1 VRQNVRRFIQ
11 RVFIEM
17 MCGFNR
23 DSFYSILVNF
33 LNTELPTS
41 TCFVTFS
48 SKSKRFTNKSHKVR
62 RNRPAYDGVRWR
74 VFHHYEMCF
83 LKIAFL
89 LGFVIINKSRHWGHF
104 VFWSTENPSP
114 TTRFEKGST
123 LWHKLLNYCNCKR

>member
-1 VRQNVRRFIQ
+1 
-11 RVFIEM
+11 M
-17 MCGFNR
+17 
-23 DSFYSILVNF
+23 
-33 LNTELPTS
+33 
-41 TCFVTFS
+41 
-48 SKSKRFTNKSHKVR
+48 R
-62 RNRPAYDGVRWR
+62 RNGPAYDGVRWR